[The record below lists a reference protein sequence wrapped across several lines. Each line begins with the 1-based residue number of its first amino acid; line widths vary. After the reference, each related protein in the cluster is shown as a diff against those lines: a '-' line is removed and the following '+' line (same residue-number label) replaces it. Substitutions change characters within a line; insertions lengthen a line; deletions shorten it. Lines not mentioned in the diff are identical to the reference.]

1 MYFFFCSPHSNRVPL
16 HPLTIHC
23 FYSCLGCVTP
33 LGLESL
39 PENSPQKLCALRIV
53 PLHRIQHCILIIVV
67 CPSSPL
73 FPLHVT
79 WSNKQFSPAE
89 SPGLILMTGPWRKTY
104 ALLSL
109 VTSIRR
115 SGMKC
120 IVFEIWN
127 VYSLLAMG
135 ISILNGSEINGG
147 RICAPGTSNKGKCR
161 KLFPSALVVC
171 NIGRVVTA

>member
-1 MYFFFCSPHSNRVPL
+1 MLKHYIPMHTAFRQHQAPSPATSPYPPAWHLPVAMLTTWRFCVYCIRLSHVLFSAPIATVSLFIRL
-16 HPLTIHC
+16 HIHC
-23 FYSCLGCVTP
+23 FYSCFGCVIS

-89 SPGLILMTGPWRKTY
+89 SPGLIRWQVLEEKPM
-104 ALLSL
+104 
-109 VTSIRR
+109 
-115 SGMKC
+115 
-120 IVFEIWN
+120 
-127 VYSLLAMG
+127 
-135 ISILNGSEINGG
+135 
-147 RICAPGTSNKGKCR
+147 
-161 KLFPSALVVC
+161 LFCL
-171 NIGRVVTA
+171 